1 MTAPVSPSTADG
13 ILLYPLTDEPID
25 VTVRVHSQSLRVR
38 TFDFT
43 RDWQEIHHEL
53 LELSS
58 VARTMGFPASTGLHI
73 GRILNS

>member
-1 MTAPVSPSTADG
+1 MTASVSPSTVDG

-25 VTVRVHSQSLRVR
+25 VTVRVRSQSLRVR
-38 TFDFT
+38 TFDFM

-58 VARTMGFPASTGLHI
+58 VARTMGFRGKYRVYI
-73 GRILNS
+73 